1 MHAQCDLLSATAASH
16 WQVQR
21 SIEIDAPLLAV
32 RLPWCTEGRVEYQK
46 RDSML
51 ELVKKAPCYRGTGS
65 FTVKIEDLGYI
76 ALCPWVERIA
86 H

>member
-1 MHAQCDLLSATAASH
+1 
-16 WQVQR
+16 
-21 SIEIDAPLLAV
+21 
-32 RLPWCTEGRVEYQK
+32 VEYQK
-46 RDSML
+46 RDNTL
-51 ELVKKAPCYRGTGS
+51 ELVKKAPCYRGTDS